1 MNGAA
6 LNLALNC
13 YCVSIPRD
21 SAFSPQSTYSPKDS
35 DQVLVHPSTPA
46 EPDPDNPPWSLLQGF
61 LTWLLSVALL
71 FLPQLFA
78 LPYVASRYHDARPT
92 LEMLLA
98 DKTFILIIVC
108 GILPAHGLTLLVAWS
123 VVTRF
128 GRLSL
133 AKVLGWSWRPNFG
146 IWHSVGLAIILFM
159 VAMVIIYKFGGQETD
174 LERILR
180 SSRAAAL
187 ITAFIA
193 VTTAP
198 LVEEIIY
205 RGLLYSALQRVIG
218 RLLAVAVVASMFAG
232 LHVLQ
237 YWPNAGAIGAITL
250 LSLVLTVVRA
260 RTGRLLPCF
269 VIHLA
274 FNGIQSLI
282 IVFDPYL
289 RLLVDSW
296 SHKAVTSA
304 VYFLLNFPG

>member
-1 MNGAA
+1 MNSAA
-6 LNLALNC
+6 FVLAVNC
-13 YCVSIPRD
+13 YRVNTGPDSAVSASSTLSQTKLNQTIPSLTPVSI
-21 SAFSPQSTYSPKDS
+21 
-35 DQVLVHPSTPA
+35 
-46 EPDPDNPPWSLLQGF
+46 DPDNPPWNLLQGF

-78 LPYVASRYHDARPT
+78 IPYVASRYQGTRPT
-92 LEMLLA
+92 IEMLLA

-108 GILPAHGLTLLVAWS
+108 GILPAHALTLVVAWA

-128 GRLSL
+128 GRLPL
-133 AKVLGWSWRPNFG
+133 REVLGWSWRPNFG
-146 IWHSVGLAIILFM
+146 IWHSVGLAIILFV
-159 VAMVIIYKFGGQETD
+159 VAMFIIYKFGGQETD
-174 LERILR
+174 LERILQ

-198 LVEEIIY
+198 LVEEIVY
-205 RGLLYSALQRVIG
+205 RGLLYSAMQRIIG
-218 RLLAVAVVASMFAG
+218 RLLAVFVVASLFAG

-237 YWPNAGAIGAITL
+237 YWPNAGAIAAITL
-250 LSLVLTVVRA
+250 LSVVLTVVRA

-269 VIHLA
+269 VIHLV

-282 IVFDPYL
+282 IVIDPYL

-296 SHKAVTSA
+296 SRKAGTGA
-304 VYFLLNFPG
+304 IQYLLIFFG